1 MMIDGRWR
9 SGGGVGVVHL
19 AVLMVHR
26 AQTGAARQVHAHL
39 RPMRLLLLLLLLLAM
54 LGWLERLR
62 MLLRGMTADDVD
74 VVRPTRFG
82 THRQSRSSAS
92 SSFRRRRSH
101 VIPVGVSLP
110 SSSATA
116 STTTAV
122 SVVFVALAP
131 VRYAAHGAAGLPG
144 LVFFAQRSA
153 ARLV

>member
-9 SGGGVGVVHL
+9 AGGGVGVVHL

-39 RPMRLLLLLLLLLAM
+39 RPMRLLLLLLLAM
-54 LGWLERLR
+54 LGWLVRLR

-101 VIPVGVSLP
+101 VFPVSVSLP
-110 SSSATA
+110 SSSSSSA
-116 STTTAV
+116 TTTAAV

-131 VRYAAHGAAGLPG
+131 VRHAAHGAAGLPG